1 MFSRK
6 CPEFDAFRQVKTSP
20 NQEKIKKPWQT
31 VVSSE
36 GDQGTCKIWGYFFPI
51 SSQDNAQ
58 KHFGWTVSRSHIPF
72 WFENFIRI
80 SYSLETKRPPLLGTK
95 RAYALGRFSP
105 RFCQV
110 VSWLKIVII
119 VVLNILNWYRGVIW
133 NFVIKYNRM
142 DKGLGQ
148 YAKYMS
154 GNLLGM
160 FGNMILRIVG

>member
-1 MFSRK
+1 MSCVLKVVRRHQHAKFEANPMCSLENAQNLMRFVRSKLRQIRKKLRSR
-6 CPEFDAFRQVKTSP
+6 D
-20 NQEKIKKPWQT
+20 QT

-51 SSQDNAQ
+51 SSQDNAL

-95 RAYALGRFSP
+95 RTYALGRFST

-119 VVLNILNWYRGVIW
+119 VVLNILNWYRGVI
-133 NFVIKYNRM
+133 
-142 DKGLGQ
+142 
-148 YAKYMS
+148 
-154 GNLLGM
+154 LL
-160 FGNMILRIVG
+160 